1 MFLPM
6 KPYHAG
12 GDGASFEPYTEH
24 LQSYSFALSQ
34 YLGSV
39 RATVRPFV
47 AVLAPRLIAHR

>member
-1 MFLPM
+1 MFMPM